1 MTIAARRATGAIAA
15 LLALT
20 LATGACSGESEDP
33 AAPATS
39 ASTSAPPEPEIRTT
53 VELGRI
59 TGKLPGPARK
69 RLVHD
74 VREVVDGWMA
84 AAYLS
89 GDYPR
94 RAFGDSWPGFT
105 RGARDEAH
113 RERALMSNQDI
124 GAKVEEVRAK
134 RRHLRLDVLAVN
146 QHPVGVTARVLLVFA
161 TTGRVERAVRVQ
173 GRLYLTRTERGW
185 QVFGYDITKGAA
197 R

>member
-33 AAPATS
+33 AAPTTS

-59 TGKLPGPARK
+59 TGRLPGPARK
-69 RLVHD
+69 RLAHD
-74 VREVVDGWMA
+74 VREVVDGWME

-94 RAFGDSWPGFT
+94 RAFDESWPGFT

-113 RERALMSNQDI
+113 RDRALMSNQDI
-124 GAKVEEVRAK
+124 GAKVQEVRAK

-185 QVFGYDITKGAA
+185 RVFGYDITKGAA